1 VSKKGLDEAEIREY
15 LKNQEKLEQEK
26 QMQLNLPDFE

>member
-1 VSKKGLDEAEIREY
+1 MSKKGLDEAEIREDV
-15 LKNQEKLEQEK
+15 KNQEKLKQEK